1 MVISRKN
8 LIFDIIFTICSTT
21 QLKNNICEICLL
33 VGQTLFIT
41 GKEVKTYADIV
52 EFAAEL

>member
-52 EFAAEL
+52 EFADEL